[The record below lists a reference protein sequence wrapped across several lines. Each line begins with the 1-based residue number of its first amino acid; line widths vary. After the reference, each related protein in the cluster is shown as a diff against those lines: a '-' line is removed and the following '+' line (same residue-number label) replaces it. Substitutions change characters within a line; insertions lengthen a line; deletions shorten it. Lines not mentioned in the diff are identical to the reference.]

1 MIDLHLHTTA
11 SDGTLSPSSLVALAA
26 RTGLRVISVTDHD
39 TVAGL
44 MEARTAA
51 GTCGVRLIDGIEITA
66 IEDGR
71 DVHVLA
77 YFFDPGDRD
86 LGLFLDRQ
94 RAERVGRVREI
105 GARLRALDL
114 AVDVEALLE
123 AAARDDGRSVGR
135 PMLADALV
143 AAGHAADRR
152 DAFDRLL
159 GDGRPAFVPR
169 RGPVVA
175 RVIEVVAAAGGI
187 ASLAHPALTNLD
199 ARIPSF
205 VDAGLAAI
213 EVRHRD
219 HDPETEARYRELAR
233 SLGVAVS
240 GGSDFH
246 GVVEVTRAGEAA
258 SAFGTV
264 TLPEE
269 DFARLEARASSG
281 KIVRDANPSR

>member
-1 MIDLHLHTTA
+1 
-11 SDGTLSPSSLVALAA
+11 
-26 RTGLRVISVTDHD
+26 
-39 TVAGL
+39 

-51 GTCGVRLIDGIEITA
+51 GTCGMRLIDGIEITA
-66 IEDGR
+66 VEDGR
-71 DVHVLA
+71 DVHVLGV
-77 YFFDPGDRD
+77 FLRSRRSRSRT
-86 LGLFLDRQ
+86 FLDRQ
-94 RAERVGRVREI
+94 RADRVRRVREI
-105 GARLRALDL
+105 GATAGALGP

-169 RGPVVA
+169 RGAGGRA
-175 RVIEVVAAAGGI
+175 RHRSRAAAGGI
-187 ASLAHPALTNLD
+187 ASLAHPALTHLD

-219 HDPETEARYRELAR
+219 HDRRDRGAIPRAGALAR
-233 SLGVAVS
+233 RRGV

-246 GVVEVTRAGEAA
+246 GVAEVTRAGEAA

-269 DFARLEARASSG
+269 DFAGLEARASSG
-281 KIVRDANPSR
+281 KIVTDANPSR